1 MDIIL
6 KHPFTT
12 AAGVKVDK
20 LVVKRPTRGDLKKA
34 YRRHP
39 NDEFEQ
45 ENHIYCV
52 ITGMVEEDLDLLD
65 AEDARA
71 LTECF
76 RKMLGESKVAA
87 SA

>member
-1 MDIIL
+1 MEIIL

-20 LVVKRPTRGDLKKA
+20 LPIKRPTRGDLKVA

-45 ENHIYCV
+45 ENLIYSV
-52 ITGMVEEDLDLLD
+52 MTGLIEEDLDRLD
-65 AEDARA
+65 VEDSKV

-76 RKMLGESKVAA
+76 RKMLGQA
-87 SA
+87 